1 MTGYNLNN
9 KRQQGL
15 SPREQEVFDWMGLG
29 MTNDQI
35 ARKMNISYNTVRS
48 HLRIIYAITGKTRY
62 QIILEAKK

>member
-15 SPREQEVFDWMGLG
+15 SAREKEVHNYVSLG

-35 ARKMNISYNTVRS
+35 ARKLHIAYNTVRS

-62 QIILEAKK
+62 EIISEGKK